1 MGDHFSSKSRHLV
14 GRHLNLIMKFI
25 SILCFIGFSQAF
37 VVRREAEAEADADG
51 FGIGYGASPRA
62 VSTPVCKSVPQKV
75 CKDRTIETPRKVC
88 HTEHDEIVDTTIT
101 EHCQTTTT
109 TKCEQTNSQTR
120 HSSNIVGSDSKVVS
134 TGVIASPEVTVAQGA
149 SVHGGAVSGYSA
161 GTTGAI
167 SGYGAGGAISSTG
180 VIGSTGIIG
189 STGLV
194 GSGASLGYG
203 GVTYGKREADADAEA
218 DAGLY
223 GFGSNG
229 VSPVSTSAPI
239 CRSVPVRTCNKV
251 PVNRPRK
258 VAKTVCKTVVDIKII
273 KDCVDT
279 ISTTCSQQS
288 VQQSH
293 SSAVVGTNSRDG
305 PYAVVANHGT
315 VSVGNAGVAG
325 GYGTG
330 ALVGGFSSGGLL
342 GGVSG
347 GYTGGVVATG
357 YSAPV
362 VSGVAS
368 SGAAAEGTGASA
380 TGCVNSTGKSV
391 PCS

>member
-14 GRHLNLIMKFI
+14 GRHLNLIMKFF
-25 SILCFIGFSQAF
+25 SILCFIGFNQAF

-109 TKCEQTNSQTR
+109 TKCEQTSSQTR

-134 TGVIASPEVTVAQGA
+134 TGVIASPEVTVSQGA

-161 GTTGAI
+161 GTSGAI

-203 GVTYGKREADADAEA
+203 GVTYGKREADADA
-218 DAGLY
+218 GLY
-223 GFGSNG
+223 GYGSNG

-251 PVNRPRK
+251 PVNTPRK
-258 VAKTVCKTVVDIKII
+258 VAKTVCKTVTDIKVI
-273 KDCVDT
+273 KDCTDT
-279 ISTTCSQQS
+279 VSTTCTQQS

-293 SSAVVGTNSRDG
+293 SSAVV
-305 PYAVVANHGT
+305 
-315 VSVGNAGVAG
+315 
-325 GYGTG
+325 
-330 ALVGGFSSGGLL
+330 
-342 GGVSG
+342 
-347 GYTGGVVATG
+347 
-357 YSAPV
+357 
-362 VSGVAS
+362 
-368 SGAAAEGTGASA
+368 
-380 TGCVNSTGKSV
+380 
-391 PCS
+391 

>member
-1 MGDHFSSKSRHLV
+1 MGDHFSSSAKHLV
-14 GRHLNLIMKFI
+14 GRNLNLIIKFF
-25 SILCFIGFSQAF
+25 SILCFIGFNQAF

-109 TKCEQTNSQTR
+109 TKCEQTSSQTR

-161 GTTGAI
+161 GTAGAI
-167 SGYGAGGAISSTG
+167 AGNGAGGL
-180 VIGSTGIIG
+180 IGSTGIIG
-189 STGLV
+189 ATGLV
-194 GSGASLGYG
+194 GTGASLGYG
-203 GVTYGKREADADAEA
+203 TSLGYGGVSYGKRDAEADA

-223 GFGSNG
+223 GYGSTG
-229 VSPVSTSAPI
+229 VSPISASAPI

-258 VAKTVCKTVVDIKII
+258 TAKTVCKTVTDIKVI
-273 KDCVDT
+273 KDCTDT
-279 ISTTCSQQS
+279 VSTTCTQQS
-288 VQQSH
+288 VQQSQY
-293 SSAVVGTNSRDG
+293 SAVVGSDSKVG
-305 PYAVVANHGT
+305 PSAVVANHGT
-315 VSVGNAGVAG
+315 VSVGSTSVAG